1 MAKKIQAIKGM
12 NDILPNESERWL
24 YLEEIIRQIMIAYGY
39 AQIRTPIVENTG
51 VFTRSLGEV
60 TDIVE
65 KEMYSFEDR
74 LNGEQLTLRP
84 EGTAGTIRSV
94 VEHSLLYNA
103 TQKLW
108 YLGPMFRH
116 EKPQKGRYRQ
126 FHQFGVEALGFD
138 GPDIDAEILLM
149 TQDLWQ
155 RLGLSE
161 KVTLE
166 INTLGNFEERSQHK
180 KALIAYLEI
189 HKNALDEDGLRRL
202 YSNPLRVLDSKNP
215 AMQAIA
221 NEAPRL
227 MDYLGVDSLKRYTDW
242 KALLGNLGV
251 PYVENHRLVRGMDYY
266 NHSVFEWIT
275 HDLGAQGTVCAGGRY
290 DGLTEQLGGKPAAG
304 IGFGLGMERVLLL
317 MAAAETFPNLKMPE
331 IFILNQ
337 TPEMMTYAMVLAK
350 QLRKAGF
357 SLVQHLG
364 PASLKSQMKKADV
377 SGAKYALIVGEAEYA
392 SGQIA
397 LKFLRDERE
406 QLLIDLNKVV
416 DVLHVL
422 RA

>member
-1 MAKKIQAIKGM
+1 MAQKIQAIKGM

-24 YLEEIIRQIMIAYGY
+24 YLEEIIRQVMLDYGY

-94 VEHSLLYNA
+94 VEHSLLYNT

-126 FHQFGVEALGFD
+126 FHQFGVEALGFN

-155 RLGLSE
+155 RLGLS
-161 KVTLE
+161 KKIKLE
-166 INTLGNFEERSQHK
+166 INTLGSFEERCEHK
-180 KALIAYLEI
+180 KALIAYLEC
-189 HKNALDEDGLRRL
+189 HKSALDEDGLRRL

-215 AMQAIA
+215 DMQTIA

-227 MDYLGVDSLKRYTDW
+227 MDYLGAESLQRYASWKTLLDS
-242 KALLGNLGV
+242 LGV

-275 HDLGAQGTVCAGGRY
+275 DDLGAQGTVCAGGRY

-317 MAAAETFPNLKMPE
+317 MASAETFPALKMPDV
-331 IFILNQ
+331 FIVNQ
-337 TPEMMTYAMVLAK
+337 APVSMAYAM
-350 QLRKAGF
+350 
-357 SLVQHLG
+357 
-364 PASLKSQMKKADV
+364 
-377 SGAKYALIVGEAEYA
+377 
-392 SGQIA
+392 
-397 LKFLRDERE
+397 
-406 QLLIDLNKVV
+406 
-416 DVLHVL
+416 
-422 RA
+422 